1 MASWPS
7 PKAIVG
13 FYFFLFLLLDIPMC
27 RQTIQKLEISS
38 SKGVQYKG
46 THCDPAYLQK
56 SWWSCLP
63 LDYFTKQGIQL
74 PLKCSLARGK
84 IGTIEEDLWILLRV
98 VLYCLQLR
106 KRMHLLVFY
115 KRNRYALSIRV
126 ILGVEICFLYQLP
139 NAQLWSLISFV
150 QIVFPFLS
158 QTSSKSH

>member
-1 MASWPS
+1 MYYFLASC
-7 PKAIVG
+7 
-13 FYFFLFLLLDIPMC
+13 MC
-27 RQTIQKLEISS
+27 RQTLQKIEISS
-38 SKGVQYKG
+38 SKGVRYKG

-98 VLYCLQLR
+98 VLHCLQLR

-126 ILGVEICFLYQLP
+126 ILGVKICFPYQLP